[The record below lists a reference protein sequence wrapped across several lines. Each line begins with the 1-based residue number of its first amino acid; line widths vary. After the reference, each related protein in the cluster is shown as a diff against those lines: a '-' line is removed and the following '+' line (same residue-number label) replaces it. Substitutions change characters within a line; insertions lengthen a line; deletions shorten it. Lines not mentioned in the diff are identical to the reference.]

1 MSPLPAPRR
10 RTSCGATAEVGGRSW
25 RDVDFCALDFETTGL
40 DLRRDAILSYGAVTV
55 RGGRIRGDSATYS
68 LARPGRDA
76 SPGATSVHALRLVD
90 TLAAPS
96 PEETA
101 EALRR
106 VLAGKI
112 LVAHAAWIETSFLR
126 RYLGLVGA
134 RPGPMVIDTAA
145 LARAA
150 GLVGRDRRSE
160 PSLEWLATELGLPV
174 HTPHHALGDAMTTA
188 TVFLALVAS
197 LSPGGGPTAG
207 DLVRISR
214 ENTGH

>member
-1 MSPLPAPRR
+1 M
-10 RTSCGATAEVGGRSW
+10 
-25 RDVDFCALDFETTGL
+25 DFCALDFETTGL

-55 RGGRIRGDSATYS
+55 RGGRIRGDSAVYS

-76 SPGATSVHALRLVD
+76 SPEAMRVHGLRLAD

-101 EALRR
+101 AALRT
-106 VLAGKI
+106 VLDGKI
-112 LVAHAAWIETSFLR
+112 LVAHAAWIETSFVR

-134 RPGPMVIDTAA
+134 RPGPLVIDTAA

-150 GLVGRDRRSE
+150 GVVSRDRRGE

-188 TVFLALVAS
+188 TVFIALVAA
-197 LSPGGGPTAG
+197 LGDRGLTAG

-214 ENTGH
+214 ENISH